1 MRLQDHETMIYQ
13 VGDHS
18 GVYCIESAGSARVYF
33 VGAPEFTLI
42 DAGMPDKADKILSAL
57 ANIGVQPLHVKRII
71 LTHHHYDHVGS
82 LWELKRRTGAQ
93 VIAHHRDADYI
104 SGKRQRR
111 APRRFTGRLVFG
123 LMNLFGTRN
132 LPGVEVDRRVNDGDT
147 IGAFTVVHTPGHTP
161 GHICL
166 LRNGYLFSGDLLMA
180 KASAFS
186 ETPHVFT
193 TDVPTSRAS
202 IRQVARLE
210 FEAILSSHH
219 PPVVFGA
226 MGKVRVLAEKLGT
239 LP

>member
-1 MRLQDHETMIYQ
+1 MIYQ

-42 DAGMPDKADKILSAL
+42 DAGMPGTAGKILSAL

-71 LTHHHYDHVGS
+71 LTHHHYDHVGA

-93 VIAHHRDADYI
+93 IIAHHRDAEYI
-104 SGKRQRR
+104 AGKRLRR
-111 APRRFTGRLVFG
+111 APRQFSGRVIFG
-123 LMNLFGTRN
+123 LMNLFGARN
-132 LPGVEVDRRVNDGDT
+132 VPGIEVDRRVSDGDT
-147 IGAFTVVHTPGHTP
+147 IGGFTVVHTPGHTP

-166 LRNGYLFSGDLLMA
+166 LRNGYLFCGDLLTA

-186 ETPHVFT
+186 ETAHLFT
-193 TDVPTSRAS
+193 ADVPTSRES
-202 IRQVARLE
+202 IRKAAQLE

-226 MGKVRVLAEKLGT
+226 MNKVRALAEKLGT
-239 LP
+239 VA